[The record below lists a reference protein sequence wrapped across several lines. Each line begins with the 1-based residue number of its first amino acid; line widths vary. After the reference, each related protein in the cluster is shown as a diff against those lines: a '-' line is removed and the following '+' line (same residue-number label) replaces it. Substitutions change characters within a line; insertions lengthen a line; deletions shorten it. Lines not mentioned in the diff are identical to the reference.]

1 MSLLSLNG
9 QSIQTG
15 SKNIF
20 SYLTPLQMLLRISH
34 YRLFKTA
41 HHLQE
46 KNMQTRFQSI
56 LSTALATALI
66 LASSQAQAFCG
77 FFAGKADASLF
88 NEASQVILVRDGKH
102 TVISM
107 LNDFKGPL
115 TDFALVVP
123 IPQVLEKGQVR
134 IGNKR
139 LFDRLDAYSAPRLAE
154 YHDPD
159 PCPVGQQHY
168 DLERSSDAVMQT
180 APAAASKMERKKS
193 DKALGVTVEDSYTVG
208 EYDIVMLSAKQSDGL
223 ETWLVSNGYKMP
235 KGAAAAL
242 KPYVAQN
249 MKFFVAKVNLEEQS
263 KMGTQYLRPLQFAFD
278 SEKFMLPIRLGMIN
292 ADPKKPQDLIAYVL
306 TKKGRVESQNYRTI
320 KLPANENLP
329 PAIKKDFN
337 GFYKAMFDHQA
348 KQENHRVVFTEYFW
362 DMGWCDPCADDPLSR
377 EEMQQAGVFWLDGD
391 VDLQNNSRNL
401 KKIRPMP
408 APNGGAQNAL
418 LTRLHVRYTPKT
430 FPEDLMFVQTADRQ
444 NWQTR
449 YVVQN
454 PFEGSVQQCREK
466 AASYSCENACQDYD
480 EPRPYDYKK
489 PNSYPRP
496 NPQSCIQAC
505 RENTRFA
512 VDQARRYYE
521 TELPQRQ
528 QTELQTLSRYTGWS
542 MQEAQRFIGGKPI
555 SASEKLPINDSQPNN
570 KWWEKLFNKDAS
582 KP

>member
-1 MSLLSLNG
+1 
-9 QSIQTG
+9 
-15 SKNIF
+15 
-20 SYLTPLQMLLRISH
+20 
-34 YRLFKTA
+34 
-41 HHLQE
+41 
-46 KNMQTRFQSI
+46 MQPRFQST
-56 LSTALATALI
+56 LLTALSAALTLTLV
-66 LASSQAQAFCG
+66 LASSHAQAFCG

-88 NEASQVILVRDGKH
+88 NEASQVILVRDGKKS
-102 TVISM
+102 VISM

-123 IPQVLEKGQVR
+123 VPQVLEKGQVR
-134 IGNKR
+134 IGDKR

-154 YHDPD
+154 YYDPD

-168 DLERSSDAVMQT
+168 LQRGNDAMAESA
-180 APAAASKMERKKS
+180 APVAKPMMKQKS
-193 DKALGVTVEDSYTVG
+193 DKAQGVTVEASYTVG
-208 EYDIVMLSAKQSDGL
+208 EYDIVMLSAKQSNGL

-235 KGAAAAL
+235 AGAAAAL

-263 KMGTQYLRPLQFAFD
+263 KTGTQYLRPIQFAFD

-306 TKKGRVESQNYRTI
+306 TKKGRVESQNYRTM

-329 PAIKKDFN
+329 PVIKKDFN
-337 GFYKAMFDHQA
+337 TFYKAMFDHQA

-377 EEMQQAGVFWLDGD
+377 EEMLQAGVFWLDGD
-391 VDLQNNSRNL
+391 IDVQKSTRLNKMRPL
-401 KKIRPMP
+401 PMP
-408 APNGGAQNAL
+408 VPNGGAQNAL
-418 LTRLHVRYTPKT
+418 LTRLHVRYTPNT

-454 PFEGSVQQCREK
+454 PFEGNLQQCREK
-466 AASYSCENACQDYD
+466 AANYSCEDVCQGTDD
-480 EPRPYDYKK
+480 GRWRE
-489 PNSYPRP
+489 PNSRKPYI
-496 NPQSCIQAC
+496 NSCVQSCKANN
-505 RENTRFA
+505 RSALE
-512 VDQARRYYE
+512 QARLYYE
-521 TELPQRQ
+521 TDLPQRRE
-528 QTELQTLSRYTGWS
+528 TELQTLTRYTGWS
-542 MQEAQRFIGGKPI
+542 MQEVQQYVGGKPI
-555 SASEKLPINDSQPNN
+555 TASEKLPVNDTQPSN